1 MRYSARMVER
11 ATRCVGHCWGRS
23 EICTCCPQPAFTL
36 ATEHLHRRVV
46 PSLVVNMN
54 PRSLKISPV
63 KAELQDMS
71 DQPQSEYTVFLARG

>member
-1 MRYSARMVER
+1 MRYSAWWYMVER

-23 EICTCCPQPAFTL
+23 EICTCCTQPAFTL

-46 PSLVVNMN
+46 PSLVVNMNMN

-71 DQPQSEYTVFLARG
+71 DQPQSE